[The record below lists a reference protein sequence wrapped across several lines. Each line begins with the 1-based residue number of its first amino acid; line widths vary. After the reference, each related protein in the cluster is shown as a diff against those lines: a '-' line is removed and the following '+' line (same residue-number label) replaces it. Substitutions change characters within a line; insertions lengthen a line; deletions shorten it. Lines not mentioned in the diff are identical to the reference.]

1 MAAAPGSPR
10 AVGRGREGSRRSGI
24 ATASHGFLQG
34 LRLLAARLPM
44 ASGEGRMAPPWSEG
58 GGPGSAVDGRPAPGS
73 SVRWGGHRMRPRL
86 REAAGKGRTMG
97 RTTGKGRRKGRR
109 RRGQGTVWA
118 VLGVSMGVGR
128 RETKEK

>member
-1 MAAAPGSPR
+1 
-10 AVGRGREGSRRSGI
+10 
-24 ATASHGFLQG
+24 
-34 LRLLAARLPM
+34 
-44 ASGEGRMAPPWSEG
+44 
-58 GGPGSAVDGRPAPGS
+58 
-73 SVRWGGHRMRPRL
+73 VRWGGHRMRPRL